1 MLKKKKSQDLTPN
14 QRLNVEKTK
23 RQFFGTDGIRG
34 RANQGKLT
42 PAALVKIAQAAAL
55 VCRQKGSMQPTVVIG
70 KDTRLSSYMVESAL
84 ASGFLSAGMRVTYL
98 GPVPTPAVSM
108 FIRSLR
114 ADLGVMISASH
125 NPPEDNGLKFFNS
138 DGFKL
143 CDAKEL
149 EIETLYQQSLDDH
162 LVDAPALAKA
172 KRLQDAQGRYVEYAK
187 NTFPRGQRL
196 EGFKIVLDCANGATY
211 KIAPQVL
218 WELGAEIIPI
228 GVDPDGMNINVNCGA
243 TATETLQARVL
254 EEQADIGIALDG
266 DGDRVIIVDEMGQT
280 INGDAILGR
289 IATYWQ
295 EMGKLAKPTVVA
307 TVMSNLGLE
316 RYLQKAGIQLERTN
330 VGDRYVLETMRKK
343 GYNLG
348 GEQSGHIVLSDY
360 ATTGD
365 GIISALQFLAI
376 MCRKKQPASVVGH
389 PFTAIPQILTNIRV
403 RDAAALLSSAPFQD
417 ALKLEEKNLGDQG
430 RILVRKSG
438 TEPLIRIMVEGDNR
452 DMISDIGQRLAH
464 VIENQ
469 ESKP

>member
-1 MLKKKKSQDLTPN
+1 MTKS
-14 QRLNVEKTK
+14 K

-42 PAALVKIAQAAAL
+42 PASLVKIAQAAAI
-55 VCRQKGSMQPTVVIG
+55 VCRQKGSAQPTVVIG

-143 CDAKEL
+143 CDEKEL
-149 EIETLYQQSLDDH
+149 EIESLCQQVLDDS
-162 LVDAPALAKA
+162 LADAPALAKA

-196 EGFKIVLDCANGATY
+196 EGLRIVLDCANGATY
-211 KIAPQVL
+211 KIAPLVL

-228 GVDPDGMNINVNCGA
+228 GVDPDGTNINVNCGA
-243 TATETLQARVL
+243 TATDTLRARVL

-266 DGDRVIIVDEMGQT
+266 DGDRVIIVDEKGQT
-280 INGDAILGR
+280 VDGDAILGR

-295 EMGKLAKPTVVA
+295 EIDKLAKPVVVA

-316 RYLQKAGIQLERTN
+316 RYLENAGIKLERTQ
-330 VGDRYVLETMRKK
+330 VGDRHVVECMRTH

-348 GEQSGHIVLSDY
+348 GEQSGHVVLSDY

-389 PFTAIPQILTNIRV
+389 PFTPVPQILTNVRV
-403 RDAAALLSSAPFQD
+403 QNANEVMALPDFQE
-417 ALKLEEKNLGDQG
+417 AIKKEERFLGENG

-438 TEPLIRIMVEGDNR
+438 TEPLIRIMVEGDNL
-452 DMISDIGQRLAH
+452 DLISEIGQRLAQK
-464 VIENQ
+464 IE
-469 ESKP
+469 KI